1 MTLTAEE
8 RRERNSEAPC
18 NLFMSFVDA
27 DPSVLDRIA
36 SYGGESHE
44 HR

>member
-8 RRERNSEAPC
+8 RRG
-18 NLFMSFVDA
+18 FVDA